1 MPSSQYTRPKTD
13 KETAMLDT
21 THTLT
26 ESLRTY
32 LTVPIQAGRDI
43 LVVCIGTDRS
53 TGDSFGPF
61 TGSLLESS
69 TRYPYIYGTL
79 LHPIHRQN
87 FVAKTSFLYDRFV
100 DPYIIAIDASL
111 GSREHIGSIRVR
123 RGSIR
128 PAAAF
133 TEDLPS
139 IGDLAVTGIV
149 GASGAYDYHTLQ
161 SARLGLVSHMA
172 SQLATALSA
181 VLPAST

>member
-1 MPSSQYTRPKTD
+1 
-13 KETAMLDT
+13 MLDT
-21 THTLT
+21 THALT

-32 LTVPIQAGRDI
+32 LTAPIQAGRDI

-69 TRYPYIYGTL
+69 TQYPYIYGTL

-87 FVAKTSFLYDRFV
+87 FTQETARLYGRFA
-100 DPYIIAIDASL
+100 DPYIIAVDASL
-111 GSREHIGSIRVR
+111 GSQDRIGSIRVR
-123 RGSIR
+123 RGSLR

-133 TEDLPS
+133 TDDLPA
-139 IGDLAVTGIV
+139 IGDLSVTGIV

-181 VLPAST
+181 VLPIPT